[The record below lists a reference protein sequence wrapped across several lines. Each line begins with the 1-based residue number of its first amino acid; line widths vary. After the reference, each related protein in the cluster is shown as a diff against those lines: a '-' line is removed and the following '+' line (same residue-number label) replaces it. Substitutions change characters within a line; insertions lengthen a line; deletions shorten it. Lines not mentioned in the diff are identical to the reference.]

1 MVVEVEVVVPVVVE
15 DVVEGCVVVVVVP
28 VVVEE
33 VVEEPVVVEEVVEG
47 PIRKDELQGY
57 CRMISYTRCLNF
69 NHVEENDISLG
80 CWLTW
85 GCGGGSGCSSGG

>member
-1 MVVEVEVVVPVVVE
+1 MVVPVVVE

-47 PIRKDELQGY
+47 PIRKEELQGY
-57 CRMISYTRCLNF
+57 CRMISYTRFLNF
-69 NHVEENDISLG
+69 NNVETSSLALG
-80 CWLTW
+80 C
-85 GCGGGSGCSSGG
+85 